1 MYCGVD
7 LDKSIRGKI
16 IYQGLTNEIV
26 KYAAEDTAY
35 LEDIMNF
42 QQPLLKEKN
51 LTIAVKY
58 ENAFILPLAYME
70 YCGIKLDYD
79 KWKAKVDKNV
89 ETVHKYKTELE
100 NFLYKDGK
108 TKYFSGMY
116 DLFSGVQECTINWD
130 SPKQV
135 MALMEEYGVNTTIYV
150 KGEEKKSIDAKTL
163 DPQKDQFPIIKPYLK
178 YKEAQKEVTTY
189 GYNWKRYINPI
200 TGRIHTTFKQLMD
213 TGRLSCGDKRDGTPN
228 LQNIPRDE
236 ETRAC
241 FVCEEGNI
249 LIDADYSSQ
258 EQIVLANFSKEVNLL
273 NFYKQGFTDMHSYV
287 AFLMYKDIRRC
298 SLEELTPEK
307 LSYIKSDYPEN
318 RRIAKSAGFAINY
331 GGNGS
336 TIAKN
341 CNLSKKEG
349 DFVYNSYFEA
359 FPNLRDYFDLVFARA
374 SHFGYIEYNNV
385 TRRKYFF
392 DPEENYYFK
401 YRDRIN
407 DKLFWY
413 EEANPREIKSKF
425 NEAQGTI
432 ARLAQNYPMKNG

>member
-1 MYCGVD
+1 
-7 LDKSIRGKI
+7 
-16 IYQGLTNEIV
+16 
-26 KYAAEDTAY
+26 
-35 LEDIMNF
+35 
-42 QQPLLKEKN
+42 
-51 LTIAVKY
+51 
-58 ENAFILPLAYME
+58 
-70 YCGIKLDYD
+70 
-79 KWKAKVDKNV
+79 
-89 ETVHKYKTELE
+89 
-100 NFLYKDGK
+100 
-108 TKYFSGMY
+108 MY

-189 GYNWKRYINPI
+189 GYNWKKYINPI

-241 FVCEEGNI
+241 FVCEEGNV
-249 LIDADYSSQ
+249 LVDADYSSQ

-341 CNLSKKEG
+341 CNLSK
-349 DFVYNSYFEA
+349 
-359 FPNLRDYFDLVFARA
+359 
-374 SHFGYIEYNNV
+374 
-385 TRRKYFF
+385 RRRFC
-392 DPEENYYFK
+392 
-401 YRDRIN
+401 I
-407 DKLFWY
+407 
-413 EEANPREIKSKF
+413 
-425 NEAQGTI
+425 
-432 ARLAQNYPMKNG
+432 

>member
-1 MYCGVD
+1 
-7 LDKSIRGKI
+7 
-16 IYQGLTNEIV
+16 
-26 KYAAEDTAY
+26 
-35 LEDIMNF
+35 
-42 QQPLLKEKN
+42 
-51 LTIAVKY
+51 
-58 ENAFILPLAYME
+58 
-70 YCGIKLDYD
+70 
-79 KWKAKVDKNV
+79 
-89 ETVHKYKTELE
+89 
-100 NFLYKDGK
+100 
-108 TKYFSGMY
+108 
-116 DLFSGVQECTINWD
+116 
-130 SPKQV
+130 
-135 MALMEEYGVNTTIYV
+135 
-150 KGEEKKSIDAKTL
+150 
-163 DPQKDQFPIIKPYLK
+163 
-178 YKEAQKEVTTY
+178 
-189 GYNWKRYINPI
+189 
-200 TGRIHTTFKQLMD
+200 
-213 TGRLSCGDKRDGTPN
+213 
-228 LQNIPRDE
+228 
-236 ETRAC
+236 
-241 FVCEEGNI
+241 
-249 LIDADYSSQ
+249 
-258 EQIVLANFSKEVNLL
+258 
-273 NFYKQGFTDMHSYV
+273 MHSYV

-307 LSYIKSDYPEN
+307 LSYIKTDYPEN

-413 EEANPREIKSKF
+413 EEANPKEIKSKF